1 VRVITLVT
9 ALALLATPVATP
21 TGAQTR
27 TAPRTPARRAAPK
40 PPPLPPLKTEPA
52 MIMCPNPLGEGVQTK
67 QSFCDVLTGRDPAD
81 GILVDIPPHVGPV
94 AISFD
99 LHNRHMYSEE
109 LIKSNRAYRRYT
121 ATIGVLTM
129 DNTLVS
135 RAVVQSE
142 FRRAS
147 DLVDRIAGGAGPG
160 GVKAVAPTG
169 TEPISIE
176 IPEAEQRVSILG
188 EKLVAERL
196 DGPPENFFLPG
207 QPVAIISN
215 VMLEY
220 RPAPPKRTPAPRRR

>member
-1 VRVITLVT
+1 MLKAQSIALVI
-9 ALALLATPVATP
+9 LALVAAP
-21 TGAQTR
+21 AAAQTR
-27 TAPRTPARRAAPK
+27 PAPRRTTPARRAPA
-40 PPPLPPLKTEPA
+40 PPPLPPLQTEPA
-52 MIMCPNPLGEGVQTK
+52 MITCPNPLGDGVQTRR
-67 QSFCDVLTGRDPAD
+67 SFCDVLTGRDPAE
-81 GILVDIPPHVGPV
+81 GILVEIPPHVGNV
-94 AISFD
+94 TISFD

-142 FRRAS
+142 FRSAS
-147 DLVDRIAGGAGPG
+147 DLVDRIGGGAGPG

-169 TEPISIE
+169 SEPISIE
-176 IPEAEQRVSILG
+176 IPETEQRVSILG
-188 EKLVAERL
+188 EKLAVERL
-196 DGPPENFFLPG
+196 DGVDNFTLPG

>member
-1 VRVITLVT
+1 MRQRLTLLVSV
-9 ALALLATPVATP
+9 ALLAGPIA
-21 TGAQTR
+21 GLDAQTR
-27 TAPRTPARRAAPK
+27 TAPRPPARRAAPK
-40 PPPLPPLKTEPA
+40 PAPLPPLQTEPA
-52 MIMCPNPLGEGVQTK
+52 MIMCPNPLGEGVQTRR
-67 QSFCDVLTGRDPAD
+67 SFCDVLTGRDPMD
-81 GILVDIPPHVGPV
+81 GILVDIPAHVGPV
-94 AISFD
+94 TITFD

-142 FRRAS
+142 FRTAA
-147 DLVDRIAGGAGPG
+147 DLVDRIGGGAGPG

-169 TEPISIE
+169 SEPISIV
-176 IPEAEQRVSILG
+176 IPETENRVSILG

-196 DGPPENFFLPG
+196 DGPPDNFFLPG